1 MLDKCSAYCTRC
13 INGQQSCQPNCFDN
27 LKYFEC
33 QSECI
38 ESGRKDPQKCIED
51 KKCIQK
57 CDKQCSKHWQGKYI
71 PSSMFDASLFL
82 AKMNINLKNILLSIR
97 QDDKGN
103 KIYHLVSY

>member
-1 MLDKCSAYCTRC
+1 MLDKCSAYCTKC
-13 INGQQSCQPNCFDN
+13 INGKQSCQPNCFDN
-27 LKYFEC
+27 RKYFEC

-82 AKMNINLKNILLSIR
+82 A
-97 QDDKGN
+97 
-103 KIYHLVSY
+103 